1 MAFFTNP
8 NRRVT
13 VTGAD
18 GLEVFGDFVAD
29 ATTDLDD
36 EIGGDAVAAGS
47 ICLVISTGEFYCM
60 GSDGSWHN
68 VTTPEGEEAADVT
81 PSVQNGRNLLAVSD
95 LKAVAPE
102 EEETVE
108 EETKKETEESPDDTE
123 ER

>member
-8 NRRVT
+8 NKRVT

-18 GLEVFGDFVAD
+18 GLEVFGDYVAD
-29 ATTDLDD
+29 ATTDLDE
-36 EIGGDAVAAGS
+36 EIDGDAVAAGS
-47 ICLVISTGEFYCM
+47 LCLVISTGEFYCM

-68 VTTPEGEEAADVT
+68 VSTPEGEEADVT
-81 PSVQNGRNLLAVSD
+81 PSMQNGRNLLTAPD

-102 EEETVE
+102 EEEE
-108 EETKKETEESPDDTE
+108 EPEESPDETE

>member
-8 NRRVT
+8 NKRVT

-18 GLEVFGDFVAD
+18 GLEVFGDYVAD
-29 ATTDLDD
+29 TTTDLDE
-36 EIGGDAVAAGS
+36 EIDGDAVAAGS
-47 ICLVISTGEFYCM
+47 LCLVISTGEFYCM

-68 VTTPEGEEAADVT
+68 VSTPEGEEAVS

-102 EEETVE
+102 TEEEE
-108 EETKKETEESPDDTE
+108 PEESPDDTE

>member
-8 NRRVT
+8 NKRVT

-18 GLEVFGDFVAD
+18 GLEVFGDYVAD
-29 ATTDLDD
+29 ATTDLDE
-36 EIGGDAVAAGS
+36 EIDGDAVAAGS
-47 ICLVISTGEFYCM
+47 LCLVISTGEFYCM

-81 PSVQNGRNLLAVSD
+81 PSVQNTRGLSITKAAAVIEPEVSPITD
-95 LKAVAPE
+95 LEVDEKGGE
-102 EEETVE
+102 IE
-108 EETKKETEESPDDTE
+108 KTE

>member
-8 NRRVT
+8 NKRVT

-29 ATTDLDD
+29 ATTDLDE
-36 EIGGDAVAAGS
+36 EIDGDAVAAGS
-47 ICLVISTGEFYCM
+47 LCLVISTGEFYCM

-68 VTTPEGEEAADVT
+68 VSTPEGEEADVT
-81 PSVQNGRNLLAVSD
+81 PSMQNGRNLLTAAPD
-95 LKAVAPE
+95 LKAVAIETE
-102 EEETVE
+102 EEETKE
-108 EETKKETEESPDDTE
+108 EPEESPESTE

>member
-8 NRRVT
+8 NKRVT

-18 GLEVFGDFVAD
+18 GLEIFGDYVAD

-36 EIGGDAVAAGS
+36 EIDGDAVAAGS
-47 ICLVISTGEFYCM
+47 LCLVISTGEFYCM

-68 VTTPEGEEAADVT
+68 VTTPEGEETTNAT
-81 PSVQNGRNLLAVSD
+81 TSLQNGRTLLTAPD
-95 LKAVAPE
+95 LKTVAPETE
-102 EEETVE
+102 EEETKE
-108 EETKKETEESPDDTE
+108 EPEESPDTTE

>member
-8 NRRVT
+8 NKRVT

-18 GLEVFGDFVAD
+18 GLEVFGDYVAD

-36 EIGGDAVAAGS
+36 EIDGDAVAAGS
-47 ICLVISTGEFYCM
+47 LCLVISTGEFYCM
-60 GSDGSWHN
+60 GSDGAWHN
-68 VTTPEGEEAADVT
+68 VTTPEGEEADVT
-81 PSVQNGRNLLAVSD
+81 PSAQNGRNLVAVSN

-102 EEETVE
+102 TEE
-108 EETKKETEESPDDTE
+108 EETKEEPEESPDNAE

>member
-8 NRRVT
+8 NKRVT

-18 GLEVFGDFVAD
+18 GLEIFGDYVAD

-36 EIGGDAVAAGS
+36 EIDGDAVAAGS
-47 ICLVISTGEFYCM
+47 LCLVISTGEFYCM

-68 VTTPEGEEAADVT
+68 VTTPEGEEADVT
-81 PSVQNGRNLLAVSD
+81 PSLQNGRNLLAVSD
-95 LKAVAPE
+95 LKSVAPETEETE
-102 EEETVE
+102 EEETKE
-108 EETKKETEESPDDTE
+108 EPEESPDNTE

>member
-8 NRRVT
+8 NKRVT

-29 ATTDLDD
+29 TTADLDE
-36 EIGGDAVAAGS
+36 EIDGDAVAAGS
-47 ICLVISTGEFYCM
+47 LCLVISTGEFYCM

-68 VTTPEGEEAADVT
+68 VSTPEGENEVT
-81 PSVQNGRNLLAVSD
+81 PSMQNGRNLLAVSD

-102 EEETVE
+102 TEEEE
-108 EETKKETEESPDDTE
+108 PEESPESTE

>member
-8 NRRVT
+8 NKRVT

-18 GLEVFGDFVAD
+18 GLEVFGDYVAD
-29 ATTDLDD
+29 TTTDMNE
-36 EIGGDAVAAGS
+36 EIDGDAVAAGS
-47 ICLVISTGEFYCM
+47 LCLVISTGEFYCM

-68 VTTPEGEEAADVT
+68 VSTPEGEEAADVT
-81 PSVQNGRNLLAVSD
+81 PSVQNGRNLLTAPD

-102 EEETVE
+102 TEE
-108 EETKKETEESPDDTE
+108 EETKEEPEESPDNTE